1 VIPASGE
8 LQPTI
13 RIDPNMQIK
22 KETMDTYVNEKMK
35 RTRKKPWDNYVN
47 EKNIKSLW
55 ESSN

>member
-1 VIPASGE
+1 
-8 LQPTI
+8 
-13 RIDPNMQIK
+13 MQIK